1 MKKVE
6 AIVRPEKVE
15 DVKAALDEGGYFA
28 MTISKV
34 HGRGAQRGISLQY
47 RGKKVN
53 VDLIPKVKIEMVVE
67 DEDVETITSIIRRTA
82 ATGEAGDGKIFV
94 IPVDLSVNVRN
105 KQ

>member
-1 MKKVE
+1 
-6 AIVRPEKVE
+6 
-15 DVKAALDEGGYFA
+15 
-28 MTISKV
+28 MTISNV